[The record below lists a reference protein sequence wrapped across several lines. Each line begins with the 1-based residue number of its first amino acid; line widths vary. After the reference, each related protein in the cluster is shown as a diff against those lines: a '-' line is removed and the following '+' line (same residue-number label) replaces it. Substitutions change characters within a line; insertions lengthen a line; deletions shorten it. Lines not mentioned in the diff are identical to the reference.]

1 MLDEVDGGSIAMM
14 SSSVLGG
21 LSRKLLGNL
30 LVDEER
36 RVPEVM
42 LGEGREAKSGDRLSS
57 RVIAVA

>member
-1 MLDEVDGGSIAMM
+1 MLDEVDEGSVAMM
-14 SSSVLGG
+14 SSTELGG
-21 LSRKLLGNL
+21 LSRKFLGKL

-42 LGEGREAKSGDRLSS
+42 LGGGRETTSGEMLSS